1 MRNTNL
7 SPTNTHNI
15 STIPAREQIKWKLQI
30 IFVYYTSYADRNNF
44 KLLKQQNYRRYL
56 IDS

>member
-1 MRNTNL
+1 MRNSSL
-7 SPTNTHNI
+7 NT
-15 STIPAREQIKWKLQI
+15 SGAASKDSIKWKLQI
-30 IFVYYTSYADRNNF
+30 IFVYYTSFADRNNF